1 MTSQEDTA
9 IKKFNLSL
17 QVTII
22 CLTQR
27 LDITTGITK
36 IKHYSISKDRRFF
49 ATFIL
54 YLFYYQPVTLFAYVP
69 YNIKYQMKCVLD
81 TCSKCNRIKHAILFK
96 KKKEVNE
103 LET

>member
-1 MTSQEDTA
+1 MTFQEDTA

-27 LDITTGITK
+27 LNITTKITK
-36 IKHYSISKDRRFF
+36 IKHYSIGIDRRFF

-54 YLFYYQPVTLFAYVP
+54 QLFYYQPVTSFAYVP
-69 YNIKYQMKCVLD
+69 YNIKYQMKYLLD
-81 TCSKCNRIKHAILFK
+81 TFSKCNRLKHAVLFQ
-96 KKKEVNE
+96 KKEVSE